1 MGVWNKPFHVFLFL
15 HCVYVVVK
23 GYFDY
28 NAQYHRVFSDT
39 VSWYDLRSFLLF
51 EKYTLLV
58 IAVLF
63 TIHIAI
69 GMSKNIQSTDKY
81 VSRGMA
87 YLTITVLTYY
97 LPIVCH
103 GWLLDY
109 IDRIVR
115 LICFVSSLH
124 VGACGVMIV
133 VVTIK
138 SKIKQF
144 KRRRE
149 DGRER

>member
-1 MGVWNKPFHVFLFL
+1 MGMNKIFYVYMFLK
-15 HCVYVVVK
+15 CTYIAVK
-23 GYFDY
+23 EYFEY
-28 NAQYHRVFSDT
+28 NALHHRVFSDT
-39 VSWYDLRSFLLF
+39 KSWYDLQSFLLF

-58 IAVLF
+58 MAALF
-63 TIHIAI
+63 TVHISI

-109 IDRIVR
+109 VDRIVR

-149 DGRER
+149 DGRKR